1 MTTGAKMLDAIRKQL
16 TRLALREYVKLG
28 AFIVRNGDAL
38 SRLEIARF
46 HEAGRATI
54 DGARRVHR
62 ELRGVAN
69 D

>member
-1 MTTGAKMLDAIRKQL
+1 MIRAYV

-28 AFIVRNGDAL
+28 AFIVRNGDVLTA
-38 SRLEIARF
+38 LEIARF

-62 ELRGVAN
+62 EKQEAQS
-69 D
+69 